1 MTTQDHSVEDTF
13 RQYRKKQIAEMR
25 PYIDGEDKSKFTV
38 GESDKMNGSPKSGDF
53 IARNP
58 DNHADQWLVSA
69 SFVNSNYEP
78 LQFD

>member
-1 MTTQDHSVEDTF
+1 MTDHSVEDTF

-25 PYIDGEDKSKFTV
+25 PYIDQENMDRISVSAEDKAA
-38 GESDKMNGSPKSGDF
+38 GSPKVGDF

-69 SFVNSNYEP
+69 EFVNKNYEP